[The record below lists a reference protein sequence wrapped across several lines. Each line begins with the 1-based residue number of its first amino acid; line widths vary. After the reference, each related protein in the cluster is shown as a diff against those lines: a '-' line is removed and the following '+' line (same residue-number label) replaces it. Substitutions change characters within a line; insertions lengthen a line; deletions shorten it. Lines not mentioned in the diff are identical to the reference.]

1 MNTVHKGV
9 YMPKII
15 KNLEPQIKAAALELY
30 ETIGYDKVSMRA
42 IAKKVGIAVG
52 TLYNYY
58 PNKDILFISSLEES
72 WNDTIIHIEKNINGL
87 TNPKER
93 LYILI
98 TTLYDDVKA
107 RKGLGKELLSNKP
120 ENLALVSH
128 IFIRLQTLIIELIND
143 YHPNAFP
150 ERKAYT
156 LVMIIGQLITMYE
169 EEREKNIDYLMSI
182 V

>member
-1 MNTVHKGV
+1 
-9 YMPKII
+9 MPKII
-15 KNLEPQIKAAALELY
+15 KDLESQIKIAALELY
-30 ETIGYDKVSMRA
+30 ETIGYDKVSMRG

-58 PNKDILFISSLEES
+58 PNKDALFISSLEES
-72 WNDTIIHIEKNINGL
+72 WNDTIMHIEKNIEGL
-87 TNPKER
+87 TDPKER
-93 LYILI
+93 LLILI

-120 ENLALVSH
+120 DNIALVSH
-128 IFIRLQTLIIELIND
+128 IFTRLQTLIIKLIND
-143 YHPNAFP
+143 YHPDSYP

-156 LVMIIGQLITMYE
+156 MVMIIGQLINMYE
-169 EEREKNIDYLMSI
+169 DEKEKNIDYLMSI